1 MPYGY
6 YASAS
11 SLERLDLAKKSRF
24 WNSYWRVNMPKE
36 IIATERAPK
45 AIGPYSQG
53 VKAGGMVFFSGQI
66 PLDPVTGEQV
76 GEDIAE
82 QTERVMENIAALLQ
96 AAGLGFGDVVKST
109 IYLADLGNFASV
121 NEVYGRRF
129 PADPPAR
136 STVEVKGLPRGA
148 GVEIEVIALAHNTF

>member
-1 MPYGY
+1 M
-6 YASAS
+6 
-11 SLERLDLAKKSRF
+11 KK
-24 WNSYWRVNMPKE
+24 E
-36 IIATERAPK
+36 TITTDRAPK

-53 VKAGGMVFFSGQI
+53 VKAGGLIFFSGQI
-66 PLDPVTGEQV
+66 PLDPVTGELV
-76 GEDIAE
+76 GKDIAE
-82 QTERVMENIAALLQ
+82 QTERVMANIAALLQ

-121 NEVYGRRF
+121 NEIYGRRF

-148 GVEIEVIALAHNTF
+148 GVEIGRASCRERV